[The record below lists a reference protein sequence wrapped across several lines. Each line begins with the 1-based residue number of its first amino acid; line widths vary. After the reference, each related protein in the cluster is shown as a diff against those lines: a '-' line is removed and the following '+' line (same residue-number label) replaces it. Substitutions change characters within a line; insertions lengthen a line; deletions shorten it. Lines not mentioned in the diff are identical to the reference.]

1 MINNVNNLPTEFIA
15 LVKNDTSLFFL
26 FLLCLNCFPHCNSLG
41 IYRGYMS
48 VGKINRKVTD
58 ENIPL
63 VFSFVFIDF
72 LIVVVQ
78 SNQQINGSI

>member
-1 MINNVNNLPTEFIA
+1 
-15 LVKNDTSLFFL
+15 
-26 FLLCLNCFPHCNSLG
+26 
-41 IYRGYMS
+41 MS

-78 SNQQINGSI
+78 SNQEINGSI